1 MPDARPPYNPRAA
14 SQDERTRRRSPALR
28 SLLVPLCCATCA
40 LAACIQ
46 VTVIPSPSAADT
58 AAVAPAEAS
67 DAWYRAG
74 DETLRSALARTMS
87 DEPARNV
94 ILFIGDG
101 MSLSTVT
108 AARILEGQLRGQP
121 GEENMLS
128 FERMP
133 WTGLS

>member
-1 MPDARPPYNPRAA
+1 M
-14 SQDERTRRRSPALR
+14 R
-28 SLLVPLCCATCA
+28 SLLVTTCSTTFA
-40 LAACIQ
+40 LAACVHIEMK
-46 VTVIPSPSAADT
+46 PSAP
-58 AAVAPAEAS
+58 AAAASVVAPEQAF

-74 DETLRSALARTMS
+74 EEALRSALARRVS

-133 WTGLS
+133 WTGLSKTYSVNAQVSDSA